1 MLFES
6 GRNRNVYVTAVNSLS
21 QLADIPQFD
30 VGLIDSGVGG
40 LAVAREI
47 QNLNSSVQIGY
58 FADTAV
64 FPYGDKNSVQV
75 ADRIDFLATKFVEA
89 GTRLLV
95 IACNTGSSAGLMSIR
110 RKFER
115 EGVQIVGMEPPLKPA
130 AIHSRNKSVA
140 VVATSGTVSGEALTN
155 LRDRV
160 ATDTATKF
168 IVASGLAS
176 SVERGELTGKDLD
189 SVVQELLNLISSDGV
204 DSVALGCSH
213 YSFVY
218 EQMRE
223 VLPDGVKLFDAAF
236 PVAKRTLEL
245 WTESRSSD
253 DVSDV
258 SNPISVFVTGDPD
271 GFVASVARLETAG
284 CTIPM
289 VSVNPV
295 PLPIN

>member
-1 MLFES
+1 M
-6 GRNRNVYVTAVNSLS
+6 
-21 QLADIPQFD
+21 
-30 VGLIDSGVGG
+30 
-40 LAVAREI
+40 
-47 QNLNSSVQIGY
+47 
-58 FADTAV
+58 

-95 IACNTGSSAGLMSIR
+95 IACNTGSSAGLTSIR
-110 RKFER
+110 RKFAR
-115 EGVQIVGMEPPLKPA
+115 EAVEIVGMEPPLKPA

-140 VVATSGTVSGEALTN
+140 VVATSGTVSGQALTN

-189 SVVQELLNLISSDGV
+189 SVLQELLKLISSDGV

-223 VLPDGVKLFDAAF
+223 VLPDGVELFDAAF

-245 WTESRSSD
+245 WTESGSSD
-253 DVSDV
+253 DAIEG

>member
-6 GRNRNVYVTAVNSLS
+6 GRNGNVYVTAINSVS
-21 QLADIPQFD
+21 QQANLRQFD
-30 VGLIDSGVGG
+30 VGVIDSGVGG

-47 QNLNSSVQIGY
+47 QNLDSSIQIGY

-64 FPYGDKNSVQV
+64 FPYGDKNSIQV

-95 IACNTGSSAGLMSIR
+95 IACNTGSSAGLTSIR
-110 RKFER
+110 RKFAR
-115 EGVQIVGMEPPLKPA
+115 ASVQIVGMEPPLKPA

-140 VVATSGTVSGEALTN
+140 VVATSGTVAGQALTN

-160 ATDTATKF
+160 ATDTTTKF

-176 SVERGELTGKDLD
+176 SIERGELTSKDLD
-189 SVVQELLNLISSDGV
+189 SVLQELLNLISSDGV

-218 EQMRE
+218 EEIRE
-223 VLPDGVKLFDAAF
+223 VLPDGVKLFDAAL

-253 DVSDV
+253 NVSK
-258 SNPISVFVTGDPD
+258 SFNPISVFVTGDPA

-284 CTIPM
+284 CMIPM